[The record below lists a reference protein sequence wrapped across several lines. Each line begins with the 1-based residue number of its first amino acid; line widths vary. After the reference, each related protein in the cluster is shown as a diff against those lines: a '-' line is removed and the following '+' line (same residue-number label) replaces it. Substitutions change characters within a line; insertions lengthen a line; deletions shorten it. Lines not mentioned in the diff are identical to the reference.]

1 MLNAKFFEI
10 LDENTLHSYQKE
22 GLLCIVGWLPLSE
35 PNDFINLAL
44 QINHPW
50 PFSSKP
56 YTQRSIS
63 KTNKQTNKKNF
74 SFWETY
80 FNDQISSFIVLFLGP
95 PPNGTRFFFFFFQFK
110 INKKIANHKLDELTF
125 KGEHRQDNY
134 GRTKRGEQ
142 KFRGCLVCVFKQPF
156 SVFKQHY
163 TYFHTFFHPQ
173 MFSNN
178 NFQFLNTYTKQILN
192 LSKINM

>member
-10 LDENTLHSYQKE
+10 LDENALHNYQKK
-22 GLLCIVGWLPLSE
+22 GLDCVLLGGCPSLNTMISST
-35 PNDFINLAL
+35 
-44 QINHPW
+44 Q
-50 PFSSKP
+50 PFKSTTHDPSLLNPIPKDQ
-56 YTQRSIS
+56 YQ
-63 KTNKQTNKKNF
+63 KQTNKQTKKTF
-74 SFWETY
+74 LFEKLILMIK
-80 FNDQISSFIVLFLGP
+80 FRASSYYSQAHHQMAQG
-95 PPNGTRFFFFFFQFK
+95 FFFFFFKFK

-178 NFQFLNTYTKQILN
+178 NFQFLNTYTKQTLYI
-192 LSKINM
+192 